1 MQEGR
6 GGDGVK
12 ESVPARAP
20 VDELVR
26 VENDDPK
33 HDRESDDRHGATV
46 APVDAH
52 GPVSSAVLS
61 HPGADPPAAL
71 NPGAPP
77 RIGGDVT
84 AAADVLPFLR
94 ARPTGPHMTRET
106 SDSRGVRDARDA
118 RHPRDASDVDDVVS
132 RAAAGEPEAFRTLF
146 LRHKSDVARLV
157 YRMLNAPAD
166 LEDVIQEVF
175 VQVFRSLKDFRG
187 QAKFSTW
194 LHRVTV
200 NVVLMHRRSARSRP
214 VLTEELPGELVA
226 DDHQT
231 LPDDDVERL
240 ERMRAFQRL
249 LARLADKKRIVF
261 VLHELEGM
269 APAEIAEV
277 VGAPVLTVRTRLF
290 YARRE
295 LEAMLAEE
303 PTLAGLAGLTSS
315 SAAPPTAA
323 AAPPPPAPAPPPSS
337 VRPAKGGAS

>member
-1 MQEGR
+1 MTEGAR
-6 GGDGVK
+6 D

-26 VENDDPK
+26 VENDDPQ
-33 HDRESDDRHGATV
+33 HDRERDDRHDANV
-46 APVDAH
+46 APGAA
-52 GPVSSAVLS
+52 GGLVSGIVLS
-61 HPGADPPAAL
+61 HPASDRPPGL
-71 NPGAPP
+71 NPPDPP
-77 RIGGDVT
+77 RIEGDVT

-94 ARPTGPHMTRET
+94 ARPTGPHMTRESSST
-106 SDSRGVRDARDA
+106 
-118 RHPRDASDVDDVVS
+118 RDASDADDVVS

-146 LRHKSDVARLV
+146 VRHKSDVARLV

-231 LPDDDVERL
+231 LPDEDVDRR

-249 LARLADKKRIVF
+249 LSRLADKKRIVF
-261 VLHELEGM
+261 VLHELEGL

-303 PTLAGLAGLTSS
+303 PTLAGLAGLATS
-315 SAAPPTAA
+315 A
-323 AAPPPPAPAPPPSS
+323 PSS
-337 VRPAKGGAS
+337 TTSKSAPVSEPRPAKGGAS